1 MKVDFV
7 KVLEAL
13 EMVGDN
19 SQAYLNADTGEIEW
33 LGDFLDSGEYE
44 EKADRIEF
52 GNFISL
58 PSKYEIHEYKIMEDF
73 IFPLPTG
80 EIQDKLYRTIKGKGA
95 FRRFKDAINYLDVAK
110 DWYSF
115 RDEAYK
121 NIALDW
127 CKQNGLD

>member
-1 MKVDFV
+1 MIFF

-19 SQAYLNADTGEIEW
+19 SQAYLNTDTGEIEW

-58 PSKYEIHEYKIMEDF
+58 PSKYETHEYKIMEDF
-73 IFPLPTG
+73 IFSLPTG
-80 EIQDKLYRTIKGKGA
+80 EIKDKLYRAIKRKEH
-95 FRRFKDAINYLDVAK
+95 FEDLKIL
-110 DWYSF
+110 
-115 RDEAYK
+115 
-121 NIALDW
+121 
-127 CKQNGLD
+127 